1 MECAYYRVGTS
12 HSSRHTPLCRQPE
25 VDLALSKSQER
36 HMECAYYR
44 VGTSHSS
51 RHTPLCRQPKVDLAL
66 SKSQE
71 RHMECA
77 YYFALPL
84 GTVAQ

>member
-36 HMECAYYR
+36 HMECAYYLR
-44 VGTSHSS
+44 GQAKVKGTL
-51 RHTPLCRQPKVDLAL
+51 R
-66 SKSQE
+66 
-71 RHMECA
+71 CA
-77 YYFALPL
+77 VSNRAMRD
-84 GTVAQ
+84 

>member
-1 MECAYYRVGTS
+1 M
-12 HSSRHTPLCRQPE
+12 Q
-25 VDLALSKSQER
+25 LS
-36 HMECAYYR
+36 
-44 VGTSHSS
+44 
-51 RHTPLCRQPKVDLAL
+51 RQPKVDLAL